1 MASSNLL
8 TWPTVFIYL
17 FYGTLASSAICNSA
31 VYGTP
36 KYEDFKK
43 AISKIPFAQAPP
55 PNIRGQVL
63 RNFAEP
69 QFLQPAFRSVSNAY
83 RRDAIVQLPKIWK
96 YSK

>member
-8 TWPTVFIYL
+8 IWPTVFVYL
-17 FYGTLASSAICNSA
+17 LYATLASSAICNGA

-36 KYEDFKK
+36 KYRDCKK
-43 AISKIPFAQAPP
+43 VISKIPFAQAPP
-55 PNIRGQVL
+55 PNTRGQVL
-63 RNFAEP
+63 RNFVEP